1 MECQVI
7 LLCVPVLMWLENEV
21 VISSGA
27 VCSCFQ
33 NEVGILIYNT
43 LSSFCQSKQNRLI
56 LLRLFNLVAPLVSSR
71 LVCGVIVPRN
81 MSTETDHRSPTL
93 R

>member
-7 LLCVPVLMWLENEV
+7 LLRVHVLMWLESAV

-27 VCSCFQ
+27 VCCCFQ
-33 NEVGILIYNT
+33 NKVGILIYNS

-56 LLRLFNLVAPLVSSR
+56 LL
-71 LVCGVIVPRN
+71 
-81 MSTETDHRSPTL
+81 
-93 R
+93 